1 MGKTGAEAI
10 MALIALIA
18 LIVAASLMGW
28 ADPEAWVNRSP
39 KQWDRR

>member
-10 MALIALIA
+10 MALIA